1 MSKWPAHVTMVGTEQ
16 ARRNLAYQL
25 QEDLEKTAERLG
37 HSPLHRARELTA
49 VQEFMIQAG
58 LPAHATAIAESL
70 SKVRWCSKE
79 TEVTVLT
86 IRTYLR
92 VLRRLSMAVE
102 NQANPCY
109 DGSALMFFERLEEL
123 WGRKSVQT
131 TMNENLRTLDAFQ
144 AALPDLDDLRNAAE
158 TYFILL
164 LRGAPVRIGV
174 RNVAENARA
183 LVMYNKAAPQRH
195 ELV

>member
-1 MSKWPAHVTMVGTEQ
+1 
-16 ARRNLAYQL
+16 
-25 QEDLEKTAERLG
+25 
-37 HSPLHRARELTA
+37 
-49 VQEFMIQAG
+49 
-58 LPAHATAIAESL
+58 
-70 SKVRWCSKE
+70 
-79 TEVTVLT
+79 
-86 IRTYLR
+86 
-92 VLRRLSMAVE
+92 
-102 NQANPCY
+102 
-109 DGSALMFFERLEEL
+109 MFFERLEEL

-164 LRGAPVRIGV
+164 LRGAPLRIGV
-174 RNVAENARA
+174 RNVAESARA